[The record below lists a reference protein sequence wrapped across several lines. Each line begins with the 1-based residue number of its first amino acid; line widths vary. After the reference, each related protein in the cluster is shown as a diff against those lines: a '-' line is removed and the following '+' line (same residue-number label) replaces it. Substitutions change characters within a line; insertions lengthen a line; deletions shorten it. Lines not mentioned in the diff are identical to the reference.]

1 MSGVSRQRGH
11 DRGVLV
17 GGLLAMFTATLVHE
31 PLWLAGALA
40 GLLALAGAA
49 RWTVLRRAVR
59 VVLPVNLMISAGM
72 VVAGGLDGSVDWAFL
87 LLLNLRVVL
96 LASLAAWLAL
106 RVDFDRALAPW
117 PAARR
122 GLVIVRVQSALLR
135 RLALDYRLAFASRS
149 IETPTLVSRY
159 RAVGAHGLGLLD
171 KAVAN
176 AEATTLAMRS
186 RGALDD

>member
-1 MSGVSRQRGH
+1 MNSVSRLRDH

-17 GGLLAMFTATLVHE
+17 GGLLAMFAATLVHE
-31 PLWLAGALA
+31 PLWLVGALA
-40 GLLALAGAA
+40 GLLAVAGAA

-72 VVAGGLDGSVDWAFL
+72 VLAGWLSGRVDWTFL

-96 LASLAAWLAL
+96 LASLTAWLAI
-106 RVDFDRALAPW
+106 RVNFDRVLAPW

-122 GLVIVRVQSALLR
+122 GLAIIRVQSALLR
-135 RLALDYRLAFASRS
+135 RWALDSRLAFASRS
-149 IETPTLVSRY
+149 IQAPTLVNRY
-159 RAVGAHGLGLLD
+159 RAVSAHGLGLLD

-186 RGALDD
+186 RGAMDE

>member
-1 MSGVSRQRGH
+1 MSGVPTPRSH
-11 DRGVLV
+11 DRFILA
-17 GGLLAMFTATLVHE
+17 GGLLAMVAATLVHE

-49 RWTVLRRAVR
+49 RWAVLRRAVR

-72 VVAGGLDGSVDWAFL
+72 VLAGWLAGRVDWAFL

-96 LASLAAWLAL
+96 LASLAAWLAV
-106 RVDFDRALAPW
+106 RVNFDRALAPW

-122 GLVIVRVQSALLR
+122 GLAIIRVQSALLR

-149 IETPTLVSRY
+149 IQAPTLVNRY
-159 RAVGAHGLGLLD
+159 RAVSAHGLGLLD

-186 RGALDD
+186 RGAMDE